1 MRDLKH
7 LIYFESLLENA
18 DNDLVK
24 QAQAEG
30 KLAIGSGSTDICKSI
45 SLTCADRIGN
55 SRVVFT
61 FNDNFLYRN
70 RRIDITSA

>member
-30 KLAIGSGSTDICKSI
+30 KLQE
-45 SLTCADRIGN
+45 
-55 SRVVFT
+55 
-61 FNDNFLYRN
+61 
-70 RRIDITSA
+70 ITQRSC

>member
-30 KLAIGSGSTDICKSI
+30 KLAIGSTVT
-45 SLTCADRIGN
+45 L
-55 SRVVFT
+55 RV
-61 FNDNFLYRN
+61 N
-70 RRIDITSA
+70 RVYLLPYA